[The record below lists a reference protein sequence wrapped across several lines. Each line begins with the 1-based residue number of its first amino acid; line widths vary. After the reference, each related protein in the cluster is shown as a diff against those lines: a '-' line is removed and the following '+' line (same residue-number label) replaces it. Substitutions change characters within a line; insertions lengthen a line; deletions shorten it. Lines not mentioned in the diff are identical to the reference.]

1 MVNIAYNFL
10 VIASLILAAIVGLV
24 VFIFMPVYIFKLF
37 RSEFKKNLF
46 S

>member
-10 VIASLILAAIVGLV
+10 VIASLIMAAIVGLV
-24 VFIFMPVYIFKLF
+24 VFIFMPVYIFKMF